1 MINQGKVL
9 KSRNCSINM
18 KFNRNIAVSAS
29 GLVFNPDTGE
39 SFTVNPTGAEM
50 INYLKEGM
58 EQEEIGKLITEKYN
72 VDRQTF
78 EKDFED
84 FTGFLRNLSL
94 IEDEN

>member
-1 MINQGKVL
+1 
-9 KSRNCSINM
+9 M

-50 INYLKEGM
+50 INYMKEGK

-72 VDRQTF
+72 VDRQTV

-84 FTGFLRNLSL
+84 FTGFLRNFSM

>member
-1 MINQGKVL
+1 
-9 KSRNCSINM
+9 M

-72 VDRQTF
+72 VDLQTF

>member
-1 MINQGKVL
+1 
-9 KSRNCSINM
+9 M

-72 VDRQTF
+72 VDLQTF

-84 FTGFLRNLSL
+84 FTGFLSNLSL